1 MHNQLMDGNRS
12 VHVVSSLSAGRYLVS
27 APAHVKR
34 RGRRI
39 KGRIKGRHTSHRFS
53 NCLCCCSPVP
63 SPHTP
68 SPKPHSPSTS
78 SMLKLT
84 PPRYA
89 QQQQIYNAQAQA
101 AAAAAVQ
108 RGNQQLQQQVQ
119 QQAQQQAQ
127 AAQQSHLQ
135 QQQNL
140 LGLINRNS
148 GNVSAGLV
156 GRAINIGPGAVQGLG
171 LDGRPIPQTAAETQI
186 RDVWAEDLNR
196 EMGVLRSLVDK
207 FPYIA
212 MVS

>member
-1 MHNQLMDGNRS
+1 MLLLP
-12 VHVVSSLSAGRYLVS
+12 VSRVS
-27 APAHVKR
+27 APLPPK
-34 RGRRI
+34 
-39 KGRIKGRHTSHRFS
+39 K
-53 NCLCCCSPVP
+53 
-63 SPHTP
+63 TP
-68 SPKPHSPSTS
+68 SFLPEYLLHLQANTS
-78 SMLKLT
+78 

-89 QQQQIYNAQAQA
+89 QQQQLYNAQAQA

-140 LGLINRNS
+140 LGLINRNA
-148 GNVSAGLV
+148 GNVSTGLV
-156 GRAINIGPGAVQGLG
+156 GRPINIGPGVVQNLG